1 MNNSDIPLPIVILK
15 YRDLLFLKQ
24 PIMTRYYLDIYYT
37 AISNIVIISITFLLY
52 FTCNS
57 YLLPIKKSLFCH
69 LIPLPYKVLNYFVN
83 LTFVKN
89 FSNMYIKNV
98 CTRRLLNLLCK
109 SVLELFERSRKKFID
124 EGL

>member
-69 LIPLPYKVLNYFVN
+69 LNPLPYKVLNYFVN

>member
-1 MNNSDIPLPIVILK
+1 MNNSGILLPIVILK
-15 YRDLLFLKQ
+15 YCDLLFSKQ
-24 PIMTRYYLDIYYT
+24 PIMTYYLDIYYT

-57 YLLPIKKSLFCH
+57 YLLPIKKSFFCH
-69 LIPLPYKVLNYFVN
+69 LHPLPYKVLNYFVN
-83 LTFVKN
+83 LAFVKN

-124 EGL
+124 EGV